1 MCNSSDIVLQS
12 TGSPTLL
19 RSTIPGIYYQLSPT
33 LLVVSIISPTLLYDL
48 AMYELTHI
56 GYNSPST
63 VRSIIDAGQLLV

>member
-19 RSTIPGIYYQLSPT
+19 RYYQPSPT
-33 LLVVSIISPTLLYDL
+33 LLVVSIISPTPLYDL
-48 AMYELTHI
+48 AVYELTHI

-63 VRSIIDAGQLLV
+63 VRSIIDAGQ